1 MTLYKIITFC
11 KCICTS
17 EVGSGGLMDCYVDA
31 AEIDWAVD
39 QQTSGLQS
47 DALLFRENR
56 MKLLAPK
63 MNIFRQDPAAKD
75 NIHLHVPH

>member
-1 MTLYKIITFC
+1 
-11 KCICTS
+11 
-17 EVGSGGLMDCYVDA
+17 MDCYVDA